1 MTGLANSH
9 SGTSAPWDLAT
20 RVSSLWPSFIANTP
34 LFDFPAERATPADTV
49 GNANSLPRLTT
60 PSPVVPL
67 HGTKERV
74 KVRFRLLRRL
84 QDDHDNEGARAAN
97 KASVDAA
104 IAFVDS
110 LSNYPPFF
118 ATLDDDGSA
127 VIEFE
132 DKATGFFADLTF
144 KGNNVVEC
152 YRRATNSPSLS
163 FGGLLTDEALRER
176 LSTELRIAFC

>member
-1 MTGLANSH
+1 MIGLVNSRL
-9 SGTSAPWDLAT
+9 GTSARWDLPMLA
-20 RVSSLWPSFIANTP
+20 SALWPSFIA
-34 LFDFPAERATPADTV
+34 DTPAAYEEPAKLATAADTTGQV
-49 GNANSLPRLTT
+49 KPLARLTE
-60 PSPVVPL
+60 PSPVVSL

-74 KVRFRLLRRL
+74 KARFRLLRRL

-97 KASVDAA
+97 KVSVDAA
-104 IAFVDS
+104 IAFVDG
-110 LSNYPPFF
+110 LSHYPPFF

-144 KGNNVVEC
+144 KENNIVEC
-152 YRRATNSPSLS
+152 YRRIAGSPSLS

-176 LSTELRIAFC
+176 LSTELRIVF